1 MALQANLSKK
11 RKFVAD
17 GVFNCE
23 LNEFLRRELAEDGF
37 SGLEIR
43 VTPQRTEIIIKATR
57 SNEVLGK
64 QGSRIRE
71 LTSVVQKRFGFP
83 EGGVELYAE
92 RVMNRGLSAIA
103 QAESLRFKLVQGLPV
118 RRACYGVIKFVM
130 ESQAK
135 GVELIVAGKI
145 RGQRAKAMK
154 FKDGYMKCSGD
165 TPHDF
170 VSSCTRHVYMRQGVL
185 GLKVKIMLEYD
196 PTGQKGPAKQQ
207 PDVVTVFNPPK
218 DA

>member
-1 MALQANLSKK
+1 MALRANLSKK

-37 SGLEIR
+37 SGLEVR

-57 SNEVLGK
+57 SNDVLGK
-64 QGSRIRE
+64 QGRRIRE

-83 EGGVELYAE
+83 EGGVELFAE
-92 RVMNRGLSAIA
+92 RVANRGLSAIA
-103 QAESLRFKLVQGLPV
+103 QAESLRYKLVQGLPV

-130 ESQAK
+130 ESNAK

-165 TPHDF
+165 VPWDF

-185 GLKVKIMLEYD
+185 GLKVKIMLEHD
-196 PTGQKGPAKQQ
+196 PSGQRGPTKQQ
-207 PDVVTVFNPPK
+207 PDIVTIQEPK
-218 DA
+218 DL